1 MWLPARDVRLTK
13 RQRVGTIPVTIWD
26 QRPALSTDTTNALV
40 GATHSPSCQPTNE
53 GDSFCILTLLMNQK
67 ILPAS
72 DHQQLCRARTMTA
85 APQNP
90 TDAAIHWIDELRAS
104 DVGDA
109 GWNEAVG
116 AIKELGFFVVPV
128 LIESLDDDSL
138 SVRAGISK
146 ALRQMGP
153 TDLYDV
159 IDALVH
165 DSPTVR
171 REAASHLTGTASRR
185 ETPITNI
192 VPVLIDALSDR
203 ESSVRVRTAQALC
216 LLAEK
221 AQLAVPAL
229 IEALKDEESYVRQW
243 AATALGSI
251 GPSAE
256 EAIPVLTASLLD
268 DDEVVRDEAS
278 R

>member
-1 MWLPARDVRLTK
+1 MPAVPL
-13 RQRVGTIPVTIWD
+13 
-26 QRPALSTDTTNALV
+26 
-40 GATHSPSCQPTNE
+40 
-53 GDSFCILTLLMNQK
+53 
-67 ILPAS
+67 
-72 DHQQLCRARTMTA
+72 
-85 APQNP
+85 NP
-90 TDAAIHWIDELRAS
+90 TDAAIRWIDQLRAS
-104 DVGDA
+104 DVGE
-109 GWNEAVG
+109 GNWNEAVG

-128 LIESLDDDSL
+128 LIESMDDSSL
-138 SVRAGISK
+138 SVRTGISE

-153 TDLYDV
+153 TVLYDV

-165 DSPTVR
+165 DSPIVR
-171 REAASHLTGTASRR
+171 REAASQLSGTASRR

-203 ESSVRVRTAQALC
+203 ESSVRVRTAQVLC
-216 LLAEK
+216 LLAER

-256 EAIPVLTASLLD
+256 AAVPALTESLLD
-268 DDEVVRDEAS
+268 DDEFVRDEAS
-278 R
+278 RALDAIGREQNAQGKAE

>member
-1 MWLPARDVRLTK
+1 MP
-13 RQRVGTIPVTIWD
+13 
-26 QRPALSTDTTNALV
+26 
-40 GATHSPSCQPTNE
+40 
-53 GDSFCILTLLMNQK
+53 
-67 ILPAS
+67 
-72 DHQQLCRARTMTA
+72 A
-85 APQNP
+85 APLNP
-90 TDAAIHWIDELRAS
+90 TDAATHWIDQLRAS

-153 TDLYDV
+153 TVLYDV

-171 REAASHLTGTASRR
+171 REAASQLSGTASRR

-216 LLAEK
+216 LLAER
-221 AQLAVPAL
+221 ARLAVPAL

-251 GPSAE
+251 GPSAD
-256 EAIPVLTASLLD
+256 EAIPTLTESLLD
-268 DDEVVRDEAS
+268 NDELVRDEAS
-278 R
+278 RALDAIGKERDARGKSGCS